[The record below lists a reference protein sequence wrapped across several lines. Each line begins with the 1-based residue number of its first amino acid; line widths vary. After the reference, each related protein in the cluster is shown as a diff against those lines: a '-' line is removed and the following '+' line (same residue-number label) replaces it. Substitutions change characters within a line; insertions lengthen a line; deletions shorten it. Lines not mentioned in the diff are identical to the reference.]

1 MRRAFTIVMT
11 LVMLCALTA
20 CSGQGGQTSG
30 ASNTEG
36 ISDTSGN
43 SANSGDS
50 GTSSSFPEKNI
61 TMIIPQGL
69 GGGSDLIAR
78 TLASELEKILG
89 VSVICE
95 NVDGGSTSIGLQQL
109 VDSDPDGYTVSMTM
123 TNLATLNAL
132 GYSTLTCD
140 DFAPICSV
148 NYDAATIMIRTNE
161 TRFTDLESLVAY
173 SKEHPGELNWGTGAA
188 GGMWHLAIL
197 TLFNAAGIDGNIVP
211 NSGGGT
217 GVGLALENGDID
229 VAVFSPVDCM
239 AQIDAGT
246 IHPIVSMT
254 EERMKSFSDVP
265 TAAECGYEITTLS
278 TRGYVAPKGTPEDVI
293 AVLEDA
299 FKQAVESEG
308 YQSFI
313 ESMASN
319 VYWQDADDYY
329 TFMKSEVDQ
338 YVPLLEQAGL
348 AQG

>member
-1 MRRAFTIVMT
+1 MKRTLAILMT
-11 LVMLCALTA
+11 LVLALTV
-20 CSGQGGQTSG
+20 CGCGGQSG
-30 ASNTEG
+30 G
-36 ISDTSGN
+36 GN
-43 SANSGDS
+43 SGGSSDS
-50 GTSSSFPEKNI
+50 GSSFPEKNI

-78 TLASELEKILG
+78 TLASELEKALG

-109 VDSDPDGYTVSMTM
+109 ADSEPDGYTISMTM
-123 TNLATLNAL
+123 TNLATLSAL
-132 GYSTLTCD
+132 GYSALTCD
-140 DFAPICSV
+140 DFTSICSV
-148 NYDAATIMIRTNE
+148 NYDAASIMIRTNE
-161 TRFTDLESLVAY
+161 TRFTDLETLVAY
-173 SKEHPGELNWGTGAA
+173 SKDHPGELNWGTGAA

-217 GVGLALENGDID
+217 GVGLALANGDID

-239 AQIDAGT
+239 AQIDSGD

-254 EERMKSFSDVP
+254 EERMKSFSNVP
-265 TAAECGYEITTLS
+265 TAAECGYDITTLS
-278 TRGYVAPKGTPEDVI
+278 TRGYVAPKGTPAEVI

-299 FKQAVESEG
+299 FKQAVESEA

-319 VYWQDADDYY
+319 IYWQNASDYSA
-329 TFMKSEVDQ
+329 FMKAEVDQ

-348 AQG
+348 TQS